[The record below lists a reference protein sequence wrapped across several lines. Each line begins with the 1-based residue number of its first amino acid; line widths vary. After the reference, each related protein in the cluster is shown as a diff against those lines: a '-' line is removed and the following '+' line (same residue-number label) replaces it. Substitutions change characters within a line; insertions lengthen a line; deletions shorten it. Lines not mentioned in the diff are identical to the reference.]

1 MIYGKVYK
9 YIYQKSGQNWPK
21 INEIKHFEV
30 ILKRKIIFILS
41 SDEEDLDEE
50 VSVVNLLCTLQ
61 RADTDTQV
69 NH

>member
-9 YIYQKSGQNWPK
+9 YIYQKSGQNRPK

-30 ILKRKIIFILS
+30 VLKRKIIFILS

-50 VSVVNLLCTLQ
+50 VSVVNLLFSILS
-61 RADTDTQV
+61 ALF
-69 NH
+69 N

>member
-21 INEIKHFEV
+21 INEIKHFDV
-30 ILKRKIIFILS
+30 VLNRKIIFILS

-50 VSVVNLLCTLQ
+50 VSVVNLLFSILS
-61 RADTDTQV
+61 ALF
-69 NH
+69 N